1 MKKFELSMTKD
12 YVKGWGLQDALREIV
27 QNAIDQE
34 VQGKGNKMGIVY
46 EDNTLKVSNKKSIL
60 SKKSLLLGKTTK
72 ENDDETIGQFGE
84 GLKVALLVL
93 NRLGKKVTIYNY
105 GNREVWTSKF
115 VKSRRYEGE
124 EVLTIFVDTEFVWKK
139 VPNENLTIV
148 IEDISEMDYFELKKR
163 TLYLQD
169 DMGEILNATEYGR
182 ILLNPNLKGK
192 IFVNGLYVN
201 TISELEFG
209 YDIKPRHLKIGRD
222 RDLVSEFDILFT
234 TAFMW
239 RENNGTL
246 LQDLINRDCKDV
258 HYLKSTV
265 VDGFFSESRAIME
278 STYNEFVESYGENTI
293 PVSSQEEF
301 DEVVELYEDAKPV
314 ILPNIRKE
322 LIVNSDSY
330 KENVE
335 KINKKKSLSKSQ
347 KYAIWKSKYAY
358 SLSNSALKELEEI
371 LDLKNNV
378 NEKIS

>member
-34 VQGKGNKMGIVY
+34 VQGEGNDMSIVY

-72 ENDDETIGQFGE
+72 ENDNETIGQFGE

-93 NRLGKKVTIYNY
+93 NRLGKTVTIYNY

-148 IEDISEMDYFELKKR
+148 IEDVSETDYLELKER

-169 DMGEILNATEYGR
+169 DMGEVLEAVDYGR
-182 ILLNPNLKGK
+182 ILLSPNLKGK

-209 YDIKPRHLKIGRD
+209 YDIKPKHLKIGRD

-234 TAFMW
+234 TSFMW
-239 RENNGTL
+239 RENNCKL

-258 HYLKSTV
+258 HYLKCTI
-265 VDGFFSESRAIME
+265 VDSYLYEARAIME
-278 STYNEFVESYGENTI
+278 TTYNEFVGSYGENTI

-314 ILPNIRKE
+314 ILPSTRKE
-322 LIVNSDSY
+322 LIVNSKSY
-330 KENVE
+330 KENIE
-335 KINKKKSLSKSQ
+335 KVTKKKSLSKSQ

-358 SLSNSALKELEEI
+358 NLPKAALKELEEL
-371 LDLKNNV
+371 LDLKSEI
-378 NEKIS
+378 NENIS